1 MELFSEIPLR
11 FLSRFVSFAFDGAQ
25 YQHVVY
31 QDDLHY
37 RWQWQWRDCSQFGN
51 L

>member
-11 FLSRFVSFAFDGAQ
+11 FLSRFVSFFGSDGAQ
-25 YQHVVY
+25 YRHAVY
-31 QDDLHY
+31 QDHLHY
-37 RWQWQWRDCSQFGN
+37 RWQWRDCSQFGN